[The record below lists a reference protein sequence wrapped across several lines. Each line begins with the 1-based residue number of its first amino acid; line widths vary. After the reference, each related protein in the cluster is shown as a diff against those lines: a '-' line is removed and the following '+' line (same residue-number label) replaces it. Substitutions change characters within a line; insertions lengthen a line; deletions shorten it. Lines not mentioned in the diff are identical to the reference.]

1 MSTFQVLVLIGVYGG
16 IFFMGLGF
24 QGIYRR
30 LGDILDE
37 MTGETEKTLREADF
51 YDRGDRPSKGKEPR

>member
-1 MSTFQVLVLIGVYGG
+1 MKLSFFEWMVLGG
-16 IFFMGLGF
+16 IYAGLFFMGVGL

-37 MTGETEKTLREADF
+37 MTGEAEEARREADF
-51 YDRGDRPSKGKEPR
+51 YDRGDRPSKG

>member
-1 MSTFQVLVLIGVYGG
+1 MSTFQVLVLVAVYGG
-16 IFFMGLGF
+16 IFFMGVGL

-51 YDRGDRPSKGKEPR
+51 YDRGDRPSKG